1 MERIQKSVYVDLPL
15 QAVYNQWTQ
24 FEEFPLFMEGVKH
37 VEQLD
42 DKRLLTGMWRLLE
55 NPKSG
60 TRESLS
66 RSPINGSP
74 GKAKPAR
81 TPQGW
86 CLSKQTAL
94 IEPRSTWN
102 SFMIPRDLSNR
113 PEIRLGLYRGAL
125 RMTLSTSKNLSRT
138 ATARP
143 GRGAAPSGSRALHI
157 PTLDLLEKT
166 LGGKNKNFQTQKS
179 S

>member
-1 MERIQKSVYVDLPL
+1 MTSAFI
-15 QAVYNQWTQ
+15 
-24 FEEFPLFMEGVKH
+24 
-37 VEQLD
+37 
-42 DKRLLTGMWRLLE
+42 GMWRSLE

-66 RSPINGSP
+66 RFPINGSP

-86 CLSKQTAL
+86 CLFQADGPNRTQVNL
-94 IEPRSTWN
+94 N

-113 PEIRLGLYRGAL
+113 PEIRLGLYRGAW

-143 GRGAAPSGSRALHI
+143 GAWRGTIR
-157 PTLDLLEKT
+157 E
-166 LGGKNKNFQTQKS
+166 
-179 S
+179 